1 VRLDAER
8 SALLRGAGYNPH
20 DVAEDVVDMTPEEL
34 RSRLAH
40 GETFTGEP
48 EGLTIYELGEV
59 RNFVDEGEDE

>member
-1 VRLDAER
+1 MRLDAER

-40 GETFTGEP
+40 GECFLGEANP
-48 EGLTIYELGEV
+48 GISIYELDAEQEPPRGEQ
-59 RNFVDEGEDE
+59 